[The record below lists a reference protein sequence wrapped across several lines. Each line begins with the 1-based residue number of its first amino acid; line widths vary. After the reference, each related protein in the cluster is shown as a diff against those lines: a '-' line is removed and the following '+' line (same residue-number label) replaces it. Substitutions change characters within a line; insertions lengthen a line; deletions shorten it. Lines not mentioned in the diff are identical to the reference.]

1 MNASQRTPRDAVA
14 GLLMAFSLATAVCF
28 VSNNLYARV
37 EHRDETVAQQSA
49 LLHRQPLVFDGRAG
63 DLPEFRNRVM
73 VPLAMSAVTRIS
85 NISDRE
91 AFLGLRWLTAFVC
104 FATLWWF
111 ASVVCKSSFVVSA
124 FGLTLLALFFTL
136 SFNHPWEH
144 PTDFPDATVMMLA
157 VWAAVTRRFP
167 AAMAV
172 ATIGALNRESA
183 AFAGII
189 WMFVATDWTHR
200 RWLGIAQGAAL
211 AAVALL
217 VTTLIRRFAD
227 LPGSNVVNSVA
238 AGDLGAM
245 LAVAMRHPFMSWVMM
260 LVASLVPLGCVLF
273 KYWGSD
279 SDEGRRVA
287 YAGFVVA
294 ALSVTIGRAEEIR
307 VLTSSA
313 AILACAAVMLMRS
326 SPSDLLI
333 KPNGGTRQGL

>member
-1 MNASQRTPRDAVA
+1 MNSSQRARDAVA

-49 LLHRQPLVFDGRAG
+49 LLHRQPLVFDGNPG
-63 DLPEFRNRVM
+63 DLPEFRNRLM

-85 NISDRE
+85 TISDRE
-91 AFLGLRWLTAFVC
+91 PFLGLRWLTAFIC

-111 ASVVCKSSFVVSA
+111 ASVVCESSFVVSA

-144 PTDFPDATVMMLA
+144 PTDFPDATVMVVA
-157 VWAAVTRRFP
+157 VWAAVTRRYP

-183 AFAGII
+183 AFAGVI
-189 WMFVATDWTHR
+189 WMFVATDWKQR
-200 RWLGIAQGAAL
+200 WWLGIAQGAAV

-217 VTTLIRRFAD
+217 MTTLIRRLAD

-238 AGDLGAM
+238 AGDLGAI
-245 LAVAMRHPFMSWVMM
+245 LAVAMRHPFMSWAMM
-260 LVASLVPLGCVLF
+260 LAAAALVPVGCVLF
-273 KYWGSD
+273 EYWGSD
-279 SDEGRRVA
+279 SGEGRRVA

-307 VLTSSA
+307 VLTSAA
-313 AILACAAVMLMRS
+313 AILACAAVMLMSQRHS
-326 SPSDLLI
+326 SDAFS
-333 KPNGGTRQGL
+333 